1 MKVAVGQL
9 NPTIGDIQGN
19 LRKIKSVI
27 LKARKD
33 GADFLIFPELAVTG
47 YPPRDLLLYDAFLNH
62 VERAVKEEILPLTQG
77 IALLLG
83 TPWRE
88 EICGVQLF
96 NSALLIKNGSIL
108 SRHNKTLLPNYDVFD
123 ERRYFTP
130 AGQRLP
136 AVIDGNKVAV
146 TICEDIWNDK
156 DYWERRRYQEDPVEE
171 LFRQGAELLVN
182 ISASPYHFKKA
193 GQRAKMLCAL
203 AGKYKAGVIYV
214 NQVGGNDELIFDG
227 SSMLCSA
234 EGRLFYQA
242 RPFQEALFYFYTE
255 DLQDPFGRQ
264 GGVEEIPLPQE
275 INFSEELISGMM
287 AEEGINWLY
296 AALQLGL
303 GDYLRKTGFE
313 RVVIGLSG
321 GIDSTVTA
329 ALAVSTLG
337 PERVLGVLMPSRYSS
352 AHSLEDARELA
363 DNLMMDTIVVPIEEP
378 FSAFLNLMN
387 RGDQPR
393 MDLAEENIQARIR
406 GNVLMFISN
415 REGHLVLTTGNKS
428 ELAVGYCTLYG
439 DMSGGLAVLA
449 DVPKTM
455 VYQLAE
461 FINNEAGHQL
471 IPRQVIE
478 KAPSAELRPDQK
490 DQDSL
495 PAYEILDQILHYY
508 IEENKHVD
516 EITALGFDYNLVRD
530 IINKIDRAEY
540 KRFQAAPVLR
550 VTTKAFGSDRR
561 MPLAR
566 GVFHNTKTFSKNL
579 DRVR

>member
-1 MKVAVGQL
+1 VKVAVGQL
-9 NPTIGDIQGN
+9 NPIIGDIQGN
-19 LRKIKSVI
+19 LRKIKSIIVR
-27 LKARKD
+27 ARQD
-33 GADFLIFPELAVTG
+33 GAEFLIFPELAITG

-77 IALLLG
+77 LAVLLG
-83 TPWRE
+83 TPWRGE
-88 EICGVQLF
+88 ARGVQLF
-96 NSALLIKNGSIL
+96 NSALLIKNGSFL
-108 SRHNKTLLPNYDVFD
+108 SGHHKTLLPNYDVFD

-136 AVIDGNKVAV
+136 AVINGNKVAV

-156 DYWERRRYQEDPVEE
+156 DFWERRRYQEDPVEE
-171 LFRQGAELLVN
+171 LFRQGAALLVN

-234 EGRLFYQA
+234 EGRLLYQA
-242 RPFQEALFYFYTE
+242 RPFQETLFYFDTE
-255 DLQDPFGRQ
+255 DLQDSLRQQGR
-264 GGVEEIPLPQE
+264 VEEISLPQE
-275 INFSEELISGMM
+275 INFSGNLISGMR
-287 AEEGINWLY
+287 AEEGINWMY

-321 GIDSTVTA
+321 GIDSAVTA

-352 AHSLEDARELA
+352 AHSLEDARALA
-363 DNLMMDTIVVPIEEP
+363 HNLKIDTIVIPIEEP

-455 VYQLAE
+455 VYQLAG
-461 FINNEAGHQL
+461 FINDEAGYQL

-495 PAYEILDQILHYY
+495 PSYEVLDEILHYY
-508 IEENKHVD
+508 IEENKHVE
-516 EITALGFDYNLVRD
+516 EITALGFDDSLVRD
-530 IINKIDRAEY
+530 VINKIDRAEY
-540 KRFQAAPVLR
+540 KRFQSAPVLR

-566 GVFHNTKTFSKNL
+566 GYSIIRKPIPKILTG
-579 DRVR
+579 